1 MKFKRILAAGV
12 SAAAVLGMAAC
23 GGGGSSAG
31 DNTIVFWHNATAG
44 AGRQYWKD
52 FAAAF
57 ESEHKGVTVQIE
69 AIQNEDFEGKLTTA
83 MQDLGSG
90 PDVFMTLG
98 GQKDQDMID
107 AGQLMDLTNKI
118 SDTVKT
124 QMAASL
130 DSATYD
136 GKIYGVPTTVQPGG
150 IWYSKD
156 LFAQAGIT
164 KVPTTWEELM
174 DACQKLKDAGIDPIA
189 VGAKDAWPAAHWY
202 YWLSLRICSP
212 DVYDK
217 SMANKDFSA
226 ECWTAAG
233 KKLQEI
239 NDAGYF
245 NKGYLTTTAQQGAS
259 SSAGLLANHKAA
271 MELMGTW
278 EPGVVRDLTPDQQP
292 MADLGFF
299 AFPSV
304 KDGKGKEGALMGA
317 ATSFGVNPEAPKIAI
332 DFVNKMA
339 EKEWQD
345 KYATAFSTIPASAE
359 SQADVKDESL
369 AGPIEALNASDGM
382 KLWMDTSL
390 GANIG
395 NALNSGVVNML
406 SGTGTPEDIV
416 KAMNDAAAKG

>member
-23 GGGGSSAG
+23 GGGGSSAD
-31 DNTIVFWHNATAG
+31 DNTIVFWTNATAG
-44 AGRQYWKD
+44 DGRQYWED

-57 ESEHKGVTVQIE
+57 ESEHEGVTVQIE
-69 AIQNEDFEGKLTTA
+69 AIQNEDYEGKLTTA

-98 GQKDQDMID
+98 GQKDRDMIA
-107 AGQLMDLTNKI
+107 AGQLMDLTDKI

-164 KVPTTWEELM
+164 EAPTTWEELM
-174 DACQKLKDAGIDPIA
+174 DACLKLKDAGIDPIA

-212 DVYDK
+212 DVYDE

-233 KKLQEI
+233 EKLQEL

-245 NKGYLTTTAQQGAS
+245 NEGYLTTTAQQGAS

-299 AFPSV
+299 AFPSIE
-304 KDGKGKEGALMGA
+304 DGEGEEGALMGS
-317 ATSFGVNPEAPKIAI
+317 ATSNGVNPEAPEIAI

-345 KYATAFSTIPASAE
+345 KFATAFSTIPASAE
-359 SQADVKDESL
+359 SQADVEDESL
-369 AGPIEALNASDGM
+369 AGLIEALNASDGM

-395 NALNSGVVNML
+395 TALNTGVVNML

>member
-23 GGGGSSAG
+23 GGGGSSAD

-44 AGRQYWKD
+44 DGRQYWED

-57 ESEHKGVTVQIE
+57 ESEHEGVTVQIE

-90 PDVFMTLG
+90 PDVFMSLG

-107 AGQLMDLTNKI
+107 AGQLMDLTDKI

-164 KVPTTWEELM
+164 EAPTTWDELM

-212 DVYDK
+212 DVYEE

-233 KKLQEI
+233 EKLQEL

-245 NKGYLTTTAQQGAS
+245 NEGYLTTTAQQGAS

-278 EPGVVRDLTPDQQP
+278 EPGVLKDLTPDQQP

-304 KDGKGKEGALMGA
+304 EGGEGEEGALMGA
-317 ATSFGVNPEAPKIAI
+317 ATSFGVNPEAPEIAI

-359 SQADVKDESL
+359 SQADVEDESL
-369 AGPIEALNASDGM
+369 AGLIEALNASDGM
-382 KLWMDTSL
+382 KLWMDSSL

-395 NALNSGVVNML
+395 TALNTGVVNML

>member
-23 GGGGSSAG
+23 GGGGSSAD

-44 AGRQYWKD
+44 DGRQYWED

-57 ESEHKGVTVQIE
+57 ESEHEGVTVQIE
-69 AIQNEDFEGKLTTA
+69 AIQNEDYEGKLTTA

-107 AGQLMDLTNKI
+107 AGQLMDLTDKI

-164 KVPTTWEELM
+164 EAPTTWEELM

-212 DVYDK
+212 DVYDE

-233 KKLQEI
+233 EKLQEL

-245 NKGYLTTTAQQGAS
+245 NEGYLTTTAQQGAS

-299 AFPSV
+299 AFPSIE
-304 KDGKGKEGALMGA
+304 DGEGEEGALMGS
-317 ATSFGVNPEAPKIAI
+317 ATSNGVNPEAPEIAI

-345 KYATAFSTIPASAE
+345 KFATAFSTIPASAE
-359 SQADVKDESL
+359 SQADVEDESL
-369 AGPIEALNASDGM
+369 AGLIEALNASDGM

-395 NALNSGVVNML
+395 TALNTGVVNML

>member
-1 MKFKRILAAGV
+1 
-12 SAAAVLGMAAC
+12 MAAC
-23 GGGGSSAG
+23 GGGGSSAD

-44 AGRQYWKD
+44 DGRQYWED

-57 ESEHKGVTVQIE
+57 ESEHEGVTVQIE

-107 AGQLMDLTNKI
+107 AGQLMDLTDKI

-164 KVPTTWEELM
+164 EAPTTWEELM

-212 DVYDK
+212 DVYEE

-233 KKLQEI
+233 EKLQEL

-245 NKGYLTTTAQQGAS
+245 NEGYLTTTAQQGAS

-278 EPGVVRDLTPDQQP
+278 EPGVLKDLTPDQQP

-304 KDGKGKEGALMGA
+304 EGGEGEEGALMGA
-317 ATSFGVNPEAPKIAI
+317 ATSFGVNPEAPEIAI

-359 SQADVKDESL
+359 SQADVEDESL
-369 AGPIEALNASDGM
+369 AGLIEALNASDGM
-382 KLWMDTSL
+382 KLWMDSSL

-395 NALNSGVVNML
+395 TALNTGVVNML

-416 KAMNDAAAKG
+416 KAMNEPRRTSSRR